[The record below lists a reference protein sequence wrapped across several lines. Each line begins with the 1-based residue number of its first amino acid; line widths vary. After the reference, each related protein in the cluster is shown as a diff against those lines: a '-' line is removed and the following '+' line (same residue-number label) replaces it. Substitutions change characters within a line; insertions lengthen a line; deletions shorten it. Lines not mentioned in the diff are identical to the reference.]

1 MENKAITITNLATA
15 ISQKVEDYKLLTK
28 FRLSF
33 LVVFSAGIG
42 FLLASPTFDLSGLFV
57 LCLGG
62 FLVTG
67 ASNALNQ
74 VLEQDLDKQMA
85 RTSKRPLASGRMN
98 TNEAVLSAG
107 LMSLLGIT
115 LLASFN
121 MMTALIGMISLISY
135 AFVYTPMKRISPIAV
150 VIGAFPGAFPPM
162 IGWVAVTGT
171 LDIEALVLFGIQFLW
186 QFPHFWA
193 IAWVQYEDYAKAG
206 FFLLPTKRK
215 DKQSALQGVIYAL
228 ILLPISFLPYFL
240 GLTGLISMII
250 VGIAGLY
257 YAYKSWLLYK
267 ECTRDAAR
275 KLMFTS
281 FIYLPIV
288 LIALVLDKL

>member
-1 MENKAITITNLATA
+1 MGNKVITVANIATA
-15 ISQKVEDYKLLTK
+15 VSQKVEDYKLLTK

-150 VIGAFPGAFPPM
+150 IIGAFPGAFPPM